1 MDVDLMILQ
10 ERCRKD
16 PLSYEDDFASQRR
29 HFDALISAANLR
41 PSDANPRL
49 AEVASFMGSVAHCYG
64 NEGIAI
70 ATDITSFLGEHGQAM
85 NPELR
90 RSLVR
95 LLCLLRARGTAD
107 PTTVIPLFFRLLS
120 CNDKVLRR
128 MLHGHIVSDVKK
140 IQSSGNAS
148 RKVLQGFLFSMV
160 QDPSEVLV
168 KRSLHVLVDLF
179 RKRIWNDAKCANMIA
194 TACFHDAMAVAI
206 IASRFMLNSE
216 SKEATEDSD
225 DESDEECYDS
235 SRKTIDG
242 QRASDMWKAYN
253 MTAKKSTRKRK
264 KMERVINRLT
274 RVKSSANSRA
284 TSEKNPGHPSL
295 EAMFLINDPQEFAER
310 LFKDLQT
317 RRKRESYENRL
328 IFVNLISRLIGTH
341 ELILFSFYPFLQKYL
356 QPAQPEVTRVLAYLT
371 QACHDKVP
379 SDVLHP
385 ILRGLADTFVS
396 ERSSPPSV
404 AAGINTI
411 RAICSRVPLAI
422 LDEENEYKAEH
433 EQESALL
440 EDLVQYRT
448 SKDKGIMMAARSLI
462 SLYREVHPGLLQK
475 KDRGRAGAEAIQK
488 GRESHAKAYGT
499 HLYATGV
506 EGIELLHKAESD
518 GDDSGSDLVSDA
530 DSESE
535 QKSVE
540 NTDLAK
546 VSEKDNATVNEGAE
560 FDEDLSGEENE
571 RREDGQGDGEKGEK
585 ESGNR
590 LDAMQILSNEDF
602 ERIRLRRAAK
612 AIGESARILNAGEVV
627 NPDDLQGPVKR
638 ERRTLQ
644 ERMESVLKGR
654 EGREKFGQKAEKG
667 GGSTNK
673 EKLKKKSNSMVI
685 HKRRRRN
692 KQLSRRDKQI
702 AKRRKRDYR

>member
-16 PLSYEDDFASQRR
+16 PLSYEDDFVSQRR
-29 HFDALISAANLR
+29 HFDALLSAANLR

-70 ATDITSFLGEHGQAM
+70 ATDITTFLGEYGQAM

-140 IQSSGNAS
+140 IQNSGDSS
-148 RKVLQGFLFSMV
+148 RKVLQTFLFSMV
-160 QDPSEVLV
+160 QDPSETLV

-179 RKRIWNDAKCANMIA
+179 RKRIWNDPKCANMIA
-194 TACFHDAMAVAI
+194 TACFHEAMPVAI
-206 IASRFMLNSE
+206 IASRFILNSE
-216 SKEATEDSD
+216 SKENTEDWD
-225 DESDEECYDS
+225 DESDEEGLS
-235 SRKTIDG
+235 TARKTIDG
-242 QRASDMWKAYN
+242 QKASDMWKAYN
-253 MTAKKSTRKRK
+253 MTGKKSTRKKK

-274 RVKSSANSRA
+274 RVKSSAHSRA
-284 TSEKNPGHPSL
+284 ISESNPGHPSL
-295 EAMFLINDPQEFAER
+295 EAMMLINDPQEFTER

-328 IFVNLISRLIGTH
+328 IFVNLISRLVGTH
-341 ELILFSFYPFLQKYL
+341 ELILFSFYPFLQRYL

-422 LDEENEYKAEH
+422 LDEENECKAER

-440 EDLVQYRT
+440 EDLVQYKT

-475 KDRGRAGAEAIQK
+475 KDRGRAGAEAVQK

-499 HLYATGV
+499 HLYAIGV
-506 EGIELLHKAESD
+506 EGIELLNEADSE
-518 GDDSGSDLVSDA
+518 GDQDEMDSDA
-530 DSESE
+530 DSKPQPESAENDEQVEDLHKDDDVVDGGAESE
-535 QKSVE
+535 EERSCEV
-540 NTDLAK
+540 
-546 VSEKDNATVNEGAE
+546 
-560 FDEDLSGEENE
+560 DE
-571 RREDGQGDGEKGEK
+571 RKEDTQEDDEKGEK

-612 AIGESARILNAGEVV
+612 AIGESARVLNAGEAV
-627 NPDDLQGPVKR
+627 NPDDLQGPVRR
-638 ERRTLQ
+638 ERRTLE

-654 EGREKFGQKAEKG
+654 EGREKFGKRAEKG

-673 EKLKKKSNSMVI
+673 QKLKKKSNAMVI
-685 HKRRRRN
+685 HKRRRKN
-692 KQLSRRDKQI
+692 KQLSRRDKQL